1 MHYKQVANRRKEK
14 WQTGGRD
21 KCLSAAEPSEVLK
34 VWLIRIPRFCVD
46 GSNSVPNLP
55 LPMKNIGKKTPGSSI
70 HKLYGLRSPNSQ
82 PSELGNL
89 TNHNHMWTP
98 SSSTMYWSHMQ
109 RRGEEG
115 TEKRDQKYPVMAK
128 AFSCKEK
135 TENWFVDVVRSWLT
149 FSNVRTFSFSYLM

>member
-21 KCLSAAEPSEVLK
+21 KCHSAAKPIEFLK

-46 GSNSVPNLP
+46 DSNSVPNLP

-70 HKLYGLRSPNSQ
+70 HKLYDLRSPNSQ

-89 TNHNHMWTP
+89 TTHLYTYSVVCEAKNHEMVAADHSLSLP
-98 SSSTMYWSHMQ
+98 RHS
-109 RRGEEG
+109 
-115 TEKRDQKYPVMAK
+115 
-128 AFSCKEK
+128 
-135 TENWFVDVVRSWLT
+135 
-149 FSNVRTFSFSYLM
+149 